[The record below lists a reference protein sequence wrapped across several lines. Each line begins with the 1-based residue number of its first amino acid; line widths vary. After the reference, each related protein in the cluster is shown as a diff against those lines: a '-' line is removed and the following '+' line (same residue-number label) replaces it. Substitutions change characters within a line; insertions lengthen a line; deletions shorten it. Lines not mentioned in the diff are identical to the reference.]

1 MIDDEPNDSLQLLQ
15 NEILEAIA
23 RGTSLESVAD
33 LLCAR
38 VEQLAPTA
46 VCSILTV
53 GADGAL
59 HSIAAPSLPDEFSHA
74 LDGLPIG
81 PHTGSCGTA
90 AWRGEAVE
98 VSDIATDP
106 LWDDY
111 RSLALPLGFLACW
124 SSPIKARDGR
134 VVGTFAFY
142 YRTRRGPED
151 IERRI
156 VAHCVHLCAIAIEHE
171 DVQSHVRRLAFHDT
185 LTGLPNR
192 ALFRE
197 RALQMLAAL
206 RPGHTFSLCYV
217 DLDDFK
223 GINEALGHR
232 VGDRLLKGVADRLA
246 ACLGE
251 GTFIARVAG
260 DEFAVVPLPIEGQE
274 DAQLLAGKISTA
286 LDDPF
291 VMDGQKV
298 PLGASI
304 GIAQTSSADMALAEL
319 STCADMAL
327 YEAKSEGHGRTSR
340 VYKPEMAAAVR
351 SRRSFRQDIRNAVDA
366 GDFTVVYQPIVAL
379 ANNQLTAVETLL
391 RWHHPERG
399 AVSPAVFIPI
409 AEEMGLIGVLG
420 DWVLREACGAAASWP
435 RDITVCVNLSPLQF
449 RKPGFVLD
457 VISALHQTGL
467 APERLDLEITESAL
481 LARDVATRTALHD
494 LHDFGVRLSLDD
506 FGTGFSSLVS
516 LRSFPFD
523 KLKIDMS
530 FVRDIGMDA
539 DSTAIVRAVIG
550 LARDL
555 CITTVAE
562 GIETESQFEWLSRQ
576 GCREGQGYYFAEPM
590 RGADLQTLLESPK
603 RTEELIVPCNREAR
617 LA

>member
-1 MIDDEPNDSLQLLQ
+1 MIESESSDTLQLLQ

-23 RGTSLESVAD
+23 RGTALESVAD
-33 LLCAR
+33 LLCTR

-46 VCSILTV
+46 VCSILAV
-53 GADGAL
+53 GAHGTL
-59 HSIAAPSLPDEFSHA
+59 HTLAAPSLPDEFSRA
-74 LDGLPIG
+74 LDMLPIG
-81 PHTGSCGTA
+81 AHSGSCGTA
-90 AWRGEAVE
+90 VYRGEPVE
-98 VSDIATDP
+98 VTDIATDP
-106 LWDDY
+106 LWTDY
-111 RSLALPLGFLACW
+111 RSLALPLGFRACW

-142 YRTRRGPED
+142 YRTQRRPAD
-151 IERRI
+151 IERQI

-171 DVQSHVRRLAFHDT
+171 EVQSHVRRLASHDT

-192 ALFRE
+192 ALFRDHAT
-197 RALQMLAAL
+197 RMLAAL
-206 RPGHTFSLCYV
+206 QAGQTISLCYV

-223 GINEALGHR
+223 GVNEALGHR
-232 VGDRLLKGVADRLA
+232 VGDRLLKGVAGRFLSCAGDRS
-246 ACLGE
+246 
-251 GTFIARVAG
+251 FVARVGG
-260 DEFAVVPLPIEGQE
+260 DEFAIIPLPGEGAV
-274 DAQLLAGKISTA
+274 DAQLLLGKIAAA
-286 LDDPF
+286 LDEPF
-291 VMDGQKV
+291 VIEGQKV

-304 GIAQTSSADMALAEL
+304 GVAQTASADMALAEL
-319 STCADMAL
+319 STRADMAL

-340 VYKPEMAAAVR
+340 AYVPAMAAAVH

-366 GDFTVVYQPIVAL
+366 GDFTLVYQPIVAL
-379 ANNQLTAVETLL
+379 ANNQLTAVEALL
-391 RWHHPERG
+391 RWQHPERG
-399 AVSPAVFIPI
+399 AVSPAAFIPI

-420 DWVLREACGAAASWP
+420 DWVLREACGAAANWP

-530 FVRDIGMDA
+530 FVRDIGLDA

-562 GIETESQFEWLSRQ
+562 GIESQSQFEWLARQ
-576 GCREGQGYYFAEPM
+576 GCREGQGYYFSQPM
-590 RGADLQTLLESPK
+590 RGADLQALLESPK
-603 RTEELIVPCNREAR
+603 RIEELIVPYAQATRFA
-617 LA
+617 